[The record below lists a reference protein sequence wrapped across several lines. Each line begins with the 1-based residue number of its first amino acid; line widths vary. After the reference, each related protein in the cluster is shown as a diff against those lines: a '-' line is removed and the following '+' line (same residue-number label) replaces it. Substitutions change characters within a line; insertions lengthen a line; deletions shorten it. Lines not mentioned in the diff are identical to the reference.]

1 MIGERKCPQEQ
12 KLGGENMKFATALRG
27 SLKWVT
33 PAAIGLAV
41 SLVLGTSAQA
51 GEVRRS
57 NEETRT
63 VYLVKYRVNNA
74 VHYNKKPMKVRKVTL
89 SQYLRSNPYVC
100 TPSGFGQKSRCYVR
114 NFKQPN
120 I

>member
-1 MIGERKCPQEQ
+1 
-12 KLGGENMKFATALRG
+12 MKFTTAHRG
-27 SLKWVT
+27 GLTWVA

-41 SLVLGTSAQA
+41 SLVIGTNAQA

-57 NEETRT
+57 KEETRT
-63 VYLVKYRVNNA
+63 VYLVKYRVNNT
-74 VHYNKKPMKVRKVTL
+74 VHYNKKPLKVRKVTL

-114 NFKQPN
+114 SFKQPN
-120 I
+120 V